1 MEKKKQCEKQIWRGG
16 VFRTNQCS
24 RNAVMTAPD
33 GKCYCK
39 QHSPEATAKR
49 IDKSDK
55 GANKKYR
62 TEHRKRH
69 YGYVGE
75 TAIDFLEEIATK
87 LEDNKSPRAI
97 DVVKKIKRKVIE
109 LRFKG

>member
-1 MEKKKQCEKQIWRGG
+1 MNMEKKRCEKRVWNDN
-16 VFRTNQCS
+16 VFMKSNQCS

-49 IDKSDK
+49 IDKKDK
-55 GANKKYR
+55 EANKKYR

-75 TAIDFLEEIATK
+75 QQLIFLKK
-87 LEDNKSPRAI
+87 L
-97 DVVKKIKRKVIE
+97 
-109 LRFKG
+109 